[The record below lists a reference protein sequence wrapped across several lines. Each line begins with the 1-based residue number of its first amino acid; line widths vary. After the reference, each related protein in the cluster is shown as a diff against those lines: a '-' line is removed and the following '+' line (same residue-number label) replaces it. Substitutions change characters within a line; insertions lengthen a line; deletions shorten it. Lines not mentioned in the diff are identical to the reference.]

1 MLVSVSSDPWLKD
14 LAPERFAT
22 TAAKNPNLNVELRW
36 HDGYD
41 HTLAFFV
48 AVRRSCL
55 RECTLCPKRWCS
67 DEWLRQSAARLAAI
81 EIHADVACAELQ
93 TFVDDHIKHHAR
105 FLLNADKDVSDAAAE
120 ELVQQAGRSYCTVS

>member
-1 MLVSVSSDPWLKD
+1 MGIAAFKKYLGNDLERWRQYDATECTIKYGGPKKSILIDQGTRRGCSRACCGGHKTCLSHSHCVGQSLLSSAHFCWLFVSSDPWLKD

-48 AVRRSCL
+48 AVC
-55 RECTLCPKRWCS
+55 CS
-67 DEWLRQSAARLAAI
+67 WLL
-81 EIHADVACAELQ
+81 
-93 TFVDDHIKHHAR
+93 
-105 FLLNADKDVSDAAAE
+105 
-120 ELVQQAGRSYCTVS
+120 